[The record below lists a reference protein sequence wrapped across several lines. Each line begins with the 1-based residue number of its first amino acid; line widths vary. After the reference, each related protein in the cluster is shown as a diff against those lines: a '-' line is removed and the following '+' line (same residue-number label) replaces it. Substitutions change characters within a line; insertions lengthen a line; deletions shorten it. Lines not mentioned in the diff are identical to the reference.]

1 MTELV
6 EKLRRKCETRGL
18 VFSEMDYR
26 DEIEDAISAVNK
38 RRGFTPTTDR
48 PYEEKYSS
56 LIVKMALYSLS
67 KMGAEGETA
76 HSENGIGRS
85 YGNAGDYPDELL
97 NEITPLIKA

>member
-6 EKLRRKCETRGL
+6 NKLSRKCKLRGL
-18 VFSEMDYR
+18 EFTEEDYQ

-38 RRGFTPTTDR
+38 RRGFTPTTDKL
-48 PYEEKYSS
+48 YEEKYSD
-56 LIVKMALYSLS
+56 LIVKMALYSLA